1 MSGNVKTFDIE
12 LCFRES
18 LEAYRENILV
28 FIIASLTVSVLGF
41 ITIFILMGPLL
52 AGFMMMILYSIRKE
66 GTPEFDDLLKYFHR
80 FGSLFLGFFIPVVCS
95 FIGLIFLIIPGLL
108 IFTVWMY
115 VLLFITDK
123 EMGIWDAL
131 RASFNLVVN
140 NDIWKHLILLII
152 TFAINFIAITT
163 IFQNVFF
170 GIILFILAAPL
181 TTGLIVSAYR
191 QLVDKESVEIKEE
204 VPPKEEK
211 RETKPQEEKPSE
223 KESEEHPPEKREPPV
238 QQEEE

>member
-1 MSGNVKTFDIE
+1 MSGNVKTFDVE

-28 FIIASLTVSVLGF
+28 FIIASLTVIVLGF

-52 AGFMMMILYSIRKE
+52 AGFMMMILYSMRKE
-66 GTPEFDDLLKYFHR
+66 GTPKFDDLLKYFKR
-80 FGSLFLGFFIPVVCS
+80 FGTLFLGFFIPVVCV
-95 FIGLIFLIIPGLL
+95 FIGLMFLVIPGLL

-131 RASFNLVVN
+131 RASYNLVVK
-140 NDIWKHLILLII
+140 NDIWKHLILFIMA
-152 TFAINFIAITT
+152 FAIQSIAGAP
-163 IFQNVFF
+163 QGPF
-170 GIILFILAAPL
+170 GVILFILAGPL
-181 TTGLIVSAYR
+181 TIGLIVSAYH
-191 QLVDKESVEIKEE
+191 QLMDKESVEIKEE

-211 RETKPQEEKPSE
+211 IENKPQEEKPSE

-238 QQEEE
+238 QKGEE

>member
-1 MSGNVKTFDIE
+1 MSGNVKSFDVE

-18 LEAYRENILV
+18 LEIYRRNILI

-52 AGFMMMILYSIRKE
+52 AGFMMMILYAMRKE
-66 GTPEFDDLLKYFHR
+66 GTPKFDDLLKYFHR
-80 FGSLFLGFFIPVVCS
+80 FGSLFLGFFIPVICC
-95 FIGLIFLIIPGLL
+95 FIGLIFLIVPGLL

-140 NDIWKHLILLII
+140 NDIWKHLILFII
-152 TFAINFIAITT
+152 AFAIQSIAAAP
-163 IFQNVFF
+163 QGPF
-170 GIILFILAAPL
+170 GVILCVLAAPL

-211 RETKPQEEKPSE
+211 IETKPQEEKPSE
-223 KESEEHPPEKREPPV
+223 KESEEQPPEKKEPPV
-238 QQEEE
+238 QQGEK

>member
-1 MSGNVKTFDIE
+1 MSGNVKSFDVE

-18 LEAYRENILV
+18 LEAYRENILI
-28 FIIASLTVSVLGF
+28 FIIASLTVSILGF
-41 ITIFILMGPLL
+41 ITIFILMGPLQ
-52 AGFMMMILYSIRKE
+52 AGFMMMILYSIREK
-66 GTPEFDDLLKYFHR
+66 GTPKFDDLLKYFHR
-80 FGSLFLGFFIPVVCS
+80 FGSLFLGFFIPVICS

-140 NDIWKHLILLII
+140 NDIWKHLILFII
-152 TFAINFIAITT
+152 VFAIQFIAAAP
-163 IFQNVFF
+163 QGPF
-170 GIILFILAAPL
+170 GVILYVLAIPL
-181 TTGLIVSAYR
+181 TTGLIVSAYH
-191 QLVDKESVEIKEE
+191 QLMDKESVEIKEE

-211 RETKPQEEKPSE
+211 IENKPQEEKPYE
-223 KESEEHPPEKREPPV
+223 KESEENTPEKKEPPV

>member
-1 MSGNVKTFDIE
+1 MSDNVKTFDVE

-18 LEAYRENILV
+18 LEAYRRNILI

-52 AGFMMMILYSIRKE
+52 AGFMMMILCSMRE
-66 GTPEFDDLLKYFHR
+66 EVTPKFDDLLKYFHR
-80 FGSLFLGFFIPVVCS
+80 FGTLFLGFFIPVICS
-95 FIGLIFLIIPGLL
+95 FIGLIFLIVPGLL

-123 EMGIWDAL
+123 GMGIWDAL

-140 NDIWKHLILLII
+140 NNIWKHLILFII
-152 TFAINFIAITT
+152 AFAIQSIAAAP
-163 IFQNVFF
+163 QGPF
-170 GIILFILAAPL
+170 GVILCVLAAPL
-181 TTGLIVSAYR
+181 TIGLIVSAYR
-191 QLVDKESVEIKEE
+191 QLMEKESVEIKEE

-211 RETKPQEEKPSE
+211 TETKPQEEKPSK
-223 KESEEHPPEKREPPV
+223 KESEERPPEKREPPV
-238 QQEEE
+238 QQGEE